1 MSKTMEE
8 YITFL
13 ESRHSVRKY
22 LNKPIDAETKN
33 IIVNYINENNKK
45 YNTKFE
51 VFFDDDDAFKSVLG
65 RVMFKNVT
73 NYIILYH
80 DDAMEAGYASVPII
94 FKLLE
99 LGFGT
104 CYVGATYK
112 KSNFENN
119 GKTVQ
124 CAIAFGYSDNMGLPH
139 KNKKIN
145 DLVEYKSDKKPPY
158 TDYIIRAALSA
169 PTAMNL
175 QRFKLI
181 VEEDDVN
188 VVLSKDGAFAKF
200 DLGIIKNYVD
210 LTKAAYLIRNQQKE
224 GLK

>member
-1 MSKTMEE
+1 MAKTMEE

-22 LNKPIDAETKN
+22 LNKPIDGETKN

-45 YNTKFE
+45 YKTKFE
-51 VFFDDDDAFKSVLG
+51 VFFDDEDAFKSVLG

-80 DDAMEAGYASVPII
+80 NDATEAGYASVPII

-119 GKTVQ
+119 NKVVQ

-139 KNKKIN
+139 KNKKI
-145 DLVEYKSDKKPPY
+145 DELVEYKSDKKPPY
-158 TDYIIRAALSA
+158 TDYVIRAALSA

-181 VEEDDVN
+181 VEEDDIKVEC
-188 VVLSKDGAFAKF
+188 SREGAFSKF
-200 DLGIIKNYVD
+200 DLGIIKAYVD
-210 LTKAAYLIRNQQKE
+210 YTKGAFLIRNNKE
-224 GLK
+224 